1 MKQRRQLKKFLL
13 NVTTEKIGTIM
24 MIGAITMA
32 TLDVIMMVVQIIQVM
47 VLVEFIL
54 LQFTEF
60 VTDVVVIVTIG
71 GEWKIYFLIY
81 AKSSA
86 VIILN
91 LFRFIN

>member
-47 VLVEFIL
+47 VLVDFIL

-60 VTDVVVIVTIG
+60 VTEVVVIVTIG
-71 GEWKIYFLIY
+71 GEWK
-81 AKSSA
+81 
-86 VIILN
+86 
-91 LFRFIN
+91 FIF